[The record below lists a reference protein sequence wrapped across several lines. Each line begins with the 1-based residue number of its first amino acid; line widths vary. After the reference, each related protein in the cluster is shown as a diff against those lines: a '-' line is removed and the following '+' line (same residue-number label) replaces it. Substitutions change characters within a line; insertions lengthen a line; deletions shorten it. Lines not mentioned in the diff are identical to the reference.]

1 MTLIIGIV
9 DITRVLYGNTEYW
22 ILNEFCCTYCMYN
35 LVIGGA
41 VANSFAP
48 KDPQQ
53 ELSFAVFLVNI
64 FSLPGFLPILLLRT
78 ILARTELTLPASH
91 LLTHGHNHTISF
103 FWAECLYHCPPGTWV
118 HLGST
123 PCKTHR
129 DNLWNWY
136 SLRATIEQSSSRPLL
151 RILNSSQVYYYSS

>member
-1 MTLIIGIV
+1 
-9 DITRVLYGNTEYW
+9 
-22 ILNEFCCTYCMYN
+22 MYN

-129 DNLWNWY
+129 DNL
-136 SLRATIEQSSSRPLL
+136 
-151 RILNSSQVYYYSS
+151 